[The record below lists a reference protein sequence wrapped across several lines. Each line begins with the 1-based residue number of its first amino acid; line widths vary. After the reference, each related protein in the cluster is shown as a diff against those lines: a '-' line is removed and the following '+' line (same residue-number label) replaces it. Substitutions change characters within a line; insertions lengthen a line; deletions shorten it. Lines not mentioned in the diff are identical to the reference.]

1 MSKKFG
7 ALGLMLTAGLLFVH
21 PSVGE
26 AQQRY
31 GNGNYYSYN
40 DRDYRRDNDR
50 GHNRDFRQYEPQKSR
65 QERDDRKWRAK
76 ERREHERW
84 EQRNYYNGRG
94 KYGNPSYGY
103 HDSYRPY

>member
-7 ALGLMLTAGLLFVH
+7 ALGLMLTAGLLFVN

-31 GNGNYYSYN
+31 GSGNYYSYN
-40 DRDYRRDNDR
+40 DRGYSRDNDR
-50 GHNRDFRQYEPQKSR
+50 DHSRKFRQFERQR
-65 QERDDRKWRAK
+65 FQQERQDRKWRAK

-84 EQRNYYNGRG
+84 EQRNYNNGRA

-103 HDSYRPY
+103 RDPYTPY